1 VDDGAVNVLKKSGK
15 SLLAVGISKVTGQ
28 FSRGEVVACVD
39 QAGKE
44 IARGLVNYSADE
56 IELLKGKSSDNIEDL
71 LGYAAEAEIIHRDN
85 LVLSD

>member
-1 VDDGAVNVLKKSGK
+1 
-15 SLLAVGISKVTGQ
+15 
-28 FSRGEVVACVD
+28 VVACVD